1 MLAELLSRPL
11 CPWQERR
18 ANYADVILDSR
29 MRLDRNVMGC
39 AFPHRASAAV
49 LAKVLRLG
57 QQCIPTLDALGRGA
71 YTYTALANVSP
82 LDRER
87 LVLHHLSTPAHIQ
100 TITERGLLWRAD
112 GAAVVLLNEEDH
124 LVLQTS
130 AAGFDLQ
137 RVWDDAAQLDDAL
150 ESQIDVSFRD
160 DFGYLTASP
169 SRTGTGLTAGVTIHI
184 PAIVAMKRLNR
195 IVQGVT
201 KFGFTVASLYGEGA
215 ETVGNLFQITN
226 QITLG
231 VSETDILDQLQRI
244 VLQIIQEERN
254 CRTMLWSHDQ
264 ARWRD
269 RCCRAYGVLAYATR
283 LSEAEALRLVSD
295 LRLGIEF
302 DVIACDPLVQAALR
316 QVVEPAF
323 LQETTAAQP
332 LSEEDMLEARAKAVQ
347 RILRE
352 YVQEPPVLP

>member
-1 MLAELLSRPL
+1 MLAELLARPL
-11 CPWQERR
+11 CPWQERPGK
-18 ANYADVILDSR
+18 YTDVVLDSR
-29 MRLDRNVMGC
+29 IRLDRNVMGC
-39 AFPHRASAAV
+39 AFPHRASAPV
-49 LAKVLRLG
+49 LAEVLRLG
-57 QQCIPTLDALGRGA
+57 QECIPAVDALGRGA
-71 YTYTALANVSP
+71 YTYTALDALTP
-82 LDRER
+82 LARER
-87 LVLHHLSTPAHIQ
+87 LVLHHLSTPAHVQ
-100 TITERGLLWRAD
+100 TVAQRGLLWRAD

-137 RVWDDAAQLDDAL
+137 QVWDDAAQLDDAL
-150 ESQIDVSFRD
+150 ESRIDVSFRD

-201 KFGFTVASLYGEGA
+201 KFGFAVASLYGEGQ

-231 VSETDILDQLQRI
+231 VSETDILEQLQQI

-269 RCCRAYGVLAYATR
+269 RCCRAYGILAYATR
-283 LSEAEALRLVSD
+283 LSEAEALRLGSE
-295 LRLGIEF
+295 LRLGIEC
-302 DVIACDPLVQAALR
+302 DVIACDPLIQAAL
-316 QVVEPAF
+316 QQTIEPAF
-323 LQETTAAQP
+323 LQDEAAAQP
-332 LSEEDMLEARAKAVQ
+332 LSEEDMLAARAKAVQ

-352 YVQEPPVLP
+352 YAQEPPVLP